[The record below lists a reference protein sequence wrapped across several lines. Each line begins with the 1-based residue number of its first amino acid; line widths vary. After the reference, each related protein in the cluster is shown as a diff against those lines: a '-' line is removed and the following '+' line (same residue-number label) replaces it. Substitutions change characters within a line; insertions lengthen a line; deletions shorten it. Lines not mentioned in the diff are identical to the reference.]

1 MTCGK
6 SPAGAIAALLALAAA
21 IGAGCACFAAG
32 GAAPLSHERLIEL
45 RALME
50 TATAGG
56 GEEALEDEALE
67 DEAHSGSLIAEGKV
81 PASLFREA
89 EQVLALLPDGLM
101 GEFRARGWAIV
112 LTSTRDLSAYVP
124 GGGRIVGATV
134 FDEKRIYVEA
144 DVAVVAESLL
154 HEMGHFADMSLGRG
168 GVSRGLRRR
177 ARRLRR
183 GGRALGGEREGGVCR
198 RVQRHL
204 PREGLPREA
213 RAAHVRGGAGGN
225 EPSSRLAGKPSGR
238 QKRL

>member
-6 SPAGAIAALLALAAA
+6 SPAGAIVALLALAAA
-21 IGAGCACFAAG
+21 IGAGCAYFAAG

-56 GEEALEDEALE
+56 GEEALE

-101 GEFRARGWAIV
+101 GEFRARGWASV
-112 LTSTRDLSAYVP
+112 LTSTRALSAYVP

-154 HEMGHFADMSLGRG
+154 HEMGHFADMSLGWP
-168 GVSRGLRRR
+168 S
-177 ARRLRR
+177 
-183 GGRALGGEREGGVCR
+183 GGEAFLGAFEGERAAYAEADERGA
-198 RVQRHL
+198 
-204 PREGLPREA
+204 GSAREA
-213 RAAHVRGGAGGN
+213 FAAVFNDICLERGCRERLAPRMFGAVR
-225 EPSSRLAGKPSGR
+225 EEMSRLAV
-238 QKRL
+238 

>member
-6 SPAGAIAALLALAAA
+6 SPAGAIVALLALAAA
-21 IGAGCACFAAG
+21 VGAGCAYFAAG

-45 RALME
+45 RALTE

-124 GGGRIVGATV
+124 GGGRIVGVTV

-144 DVAVVAESLL
+144 DVTVVAESLL
-154 HEMGHFADMSLGRG
+154 HEMGHFADMSLGWP
-168 GVSRGLRRR
+168 S
-177 ARRLRR
+177 
-183 GGRALGGEREGGVCR
+183 GGEAFLGAFEGERAAYAEADERGA
-198 RVQRHL
+198 
-204 PREGLPREA
+204 GSAREA
-213 RAAHVRGGAGGN
+213 FAAVFNDICLERGCRERLAPRMFGAVR
-225 EPSSRLAGKPSGR
+225 EEMSRLAV
-238 QKRL
+238 